1 MPPEHRPLGLK
12 GSQAPPAFE
21 GLKFVSP
28 SLEAAKKSLPEH
40 RFDGGPRDT
49 KGIGERGIE
58 NAEAKRERQRQK
70 AVDAAADRGWVTSK
84 AITADLDAYALPSS
98 PAHVMANERTAP
110 QLGRRPGVGKWQPWK
125 VGSPIDATAP
135 RPASAMPAR
144 PQSATLSRGSV
155 GAALSNLLP
164 GVHGMSQEMI
174 ERAALK
180 GSLYKPHSTSSGVR
194 PGSSP
199 GLRPSSSAPRLT
211 PARSEASGGDG
222 ATVSE
227 PMEPMEPQLSLI
239 EKMRFGPNEGGYK
252 YDGVLRPGSCFF
264 AAIEAAVR
272 DTQQRGLP
280 PLQLRMPPTIIFGLG
295 ALHGGESGGD
305 PLWLWSDMSSNAM
318 GSGGGLRAM
327 RRNITSVSDALAF
340 LVGGDIA
347 RAHAAS
353 ISLIEIAAS
362 AVAKAS
368 MGSAPLS
375 PVRKRA
381 TLPTDPQQAAADAST
396 AEGTAVEGGS
406 PPALVDAA
414 QSGAADGGA
423 SSHGGASGAG
433 ALTAAAAPATA
444 PAPAPAAGSALAKL
458 QKTLDVACCVLK
470 KGNIKNS
477 GLQEVRVL
485 STHSLADYLNS
496 VMASPPSC
504 DSNVGAIPN
513 ATGVSVLQRFIVPPT
528 SRASVSRALYRAG
541 RPFRAFTMQSAHLIP
556 RPFPSGKALDALN
569 GPIVMGEVLT
579 ASTAQPNA
587 VAALQPIK
595 GDDWRDISDSME
607 RLMGAILRA
616 TGWCF
621 EELVL
626 ERPLNLIWA
635 PRLACTC
642 SARRAPAPSP
652 QVLELIRI
660 PREPSAPWFMT
671 QVKAFKAEK
680 DERAQAEA
688 MLGVPPTVRPKF
700 GSLPPPFFARRFPA
714 PAKNDWRPLE
724 TYCVGD
730 HCVPDGPAMAREG
743 FVASRKLP
751 YRWIVFDRLDASI
764 HRKVESSMV
773 RLLMA
778 SDGL

>member
-1 MPPEHRPLGLK
+1 
-12 GSQAPPAFE
+12 
-21 GLKFVSP
+21 
-28 SLEAAKKSLPEH
+28 
-40 RFDGGPRDT
+40 
-49 KGIGERGIE
+49 
-58 NAEAKRERQRQK
+58 
-70 AVDAAADRGWVTSK
+70 
-84 AITADLDAYALPSS
+84 
-98 PAHVMANERTAP
+98 
-110 QLGRRPGVGKWQPWK
+110 
-125 VGSPIDATAP
+125 
-135 RPASAMPAR
+135 
-144 PQSATLSRGSV
+144 
-155 GAALSNLLP
+155 
-164 GVHGMSQEMI
+164 
-174 ERAALK
+174 
-180 GSLYKPHSTSSGVR
+180 
-194 PGSSP
+194 
-199 GLRPSSSAPRLT
+199 
-211 PARSEASGGDG
+211 
-222 ATVSE
+222 
-227 PMEPMEPQLSLI
+227 
-239 EKMRFGPNEGGYK
+239 
-252 YDGVLRPGSCFF
+252 
-264 AAIEAAVR
+264 
-272 DTQQRGLP
+272 
-280 PLQLRMPPTIIFGLG
+280 
-295 ALHGGESGGD
+295 
-305 PLWLWSDMSSNAM
+305 
-318 GSGGGLRAM
+318 
-327 RRNITSVSDALAF
+327 
-340 LVGGDIA
+340 
-347 RAHAAS
+347 
-353 ISLIEIAAS
+353 
-362 AVAKAS
+362 
-368 MGSAPLS
+368 
-375 PVRKRA
+375 
-381 TLPTDPQQAAADAST
+381 
-396 AEGTAVEGGS
+396 
-406 PPALVDAA
+406 
-414 QSGAADGGA
+414 
-423 SSHGGASGAG
+423 
-433 ALTAAAAPATA
+433 
-444 PAPAPAAGSALAKL
+444 
-458 QKTLDVACCVLK
+458 
-470 KGNIKNS
+470 
-477 GLQEVRVL
+477 
-485 STHSLADYLNS
+485 
-496 VMASPPSC
+496 MASPPSC

-587 VAALQPIK
+587 VAGLQPIK

-642 SARRAPAPSP
+642 SARRAPSPSP

-773 RLLMA
+773 RL
-778 SDGL
+778 